1 MLTTEGMEVVGE
13 AADGEQAVGLVLE
26 HDPDVVVLDLG
37 MPGTPGLV
45 ALSEILKAKPAVR
58 VVVLTVS
65 AANSDVLAALS
76 AGACSY
82 LLKDMRHDELAA
94 AIRLA
99 GGGHAVLAREV
110 AGALASQVRSGKTR
124 ATSSDEQAVTLTP
137 RELDVIRLL
146 ALGADNAGIGRELS
160 ISRHTVKQYVTTIC
174 KKIGVHGRVE
184 AAVYAVRHD
193 LV

>member
-1 MLTTEGMEVVGE
+1 MLTSEGMEVVGE
-13 AADGEQAVGLVLE
+13 AADGQQAVELVLE
-26 HDPDVVVLDLG
+26 HHPDVVVLDLG
-37 MPGTPGLV
+37 MPGTPGLA
-45 ALSEILKAKPAVR
+45 ALAEILRASPEVH

-65 AANSDVLAALS
+65 AADPDVYAALS
-76 AGACSY
+76 GGARSY

-99 GGGHAVLAREV
+99 AGGHAVLSREA
-110 AGALASQVRSGKTR
+110 AGALAGEARAGKTR
-124 ATSSDEQAVTLTP
+124 TGSGQKAVALTP

-146 ALGADNAGIGRELS
+146 AQGTDNAGIGRELS

-174 KKIGVHGRVE
+174 RKIGAHGRVE